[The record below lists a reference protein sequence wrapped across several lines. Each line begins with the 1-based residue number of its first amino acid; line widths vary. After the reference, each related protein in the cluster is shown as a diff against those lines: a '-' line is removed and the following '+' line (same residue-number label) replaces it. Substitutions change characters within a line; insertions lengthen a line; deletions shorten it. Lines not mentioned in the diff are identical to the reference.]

1 MSEKLHWMCEL
12 DEPCERRKEGTTN
25 GCAFHNAAA
34 RKEKRMDS
42 QPTVSARPLK
52 RMPVKKVSDKQ
63 ADINAELRATYEFLD
78 NMVSQQ
84 DGMNIKCKAYPNLY
98 SESNSIIDHSHTI
111 SRDRCKKLGKP
122 ELIYDP
128 ANIEHCSRVAHE
140 EWDNYSPKMLKH
152 ANWQKRMDFI
162 KLHDHHDYE
171 RRMEIWA
178 LHNPA
183 KATI

>member
-1 MSEKLHWMCEL
+1 MKSPYCTIPGCDRWALSTSPYCMSHLQ
-12 DEPCERRKEGTTN
+12 
-25 GCAFHNAAA
+25 AQS
-34 RKEKRMDS
+34 KEKRMDS
-42 QPTVSARPLK
+42 QPTVAQRPLK

-63 ADINAELRATYEFLD
+63 GDILLKLVEVYERMD
-78 NMVSQQ
+78 EEARGINGWIVC
-84 DGMNIKCKAYPNLY
+84 GAYPHVC
-98 SESNSIIDHSHTI
+98 SEMAIIDHSHTI

-162 KLHDHHDYE
+162 KLHDPHDYE

-178 LHNPA
+178 LHNKPEV
-183 KATI
+183 TI